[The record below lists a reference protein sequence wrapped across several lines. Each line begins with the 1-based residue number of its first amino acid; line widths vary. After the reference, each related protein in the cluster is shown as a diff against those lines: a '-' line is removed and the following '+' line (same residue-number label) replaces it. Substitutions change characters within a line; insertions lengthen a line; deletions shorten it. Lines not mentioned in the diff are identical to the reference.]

1 MVVLKYKNMHIFLN
15 AWEFGED
22 EVVPRDTEDLSLFL
36 MKHNLTAKFENMH
49 GNTVETLSL
58 SRFTCV
64 IGAWRKGVQLFE
76 ACKDLLENHNVRNA
90 PLKRRMH
97 LNKSRTCYVNVD

>member
-64 IGAWRKGVQLFE
+64 IGA
-76 ACKDLLENHNVRNA
+76 
-90 PLKRRMH
+90 
-97 LNKSRTCYVNVD
+97 